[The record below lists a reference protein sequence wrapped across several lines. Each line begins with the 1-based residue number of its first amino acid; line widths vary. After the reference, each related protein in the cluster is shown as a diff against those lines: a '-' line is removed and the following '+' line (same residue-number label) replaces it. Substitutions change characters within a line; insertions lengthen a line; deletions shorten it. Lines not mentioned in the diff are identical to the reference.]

1 MYLTS
6 NLKSGRDAAV
16 NLVNELQVS
25 AEKDDV
31 LTVLRKTKRLASKL
45 GRKDIAEWLQAEQ
58 GGYFSGQSVPE
69 YRLVGT
75 TLAYNT
81 NGFIPAGYGQLVR
94 GIEHLPASNLTCPM
108 PVKDSIGTILS
119 WIEGEDKGNGIFYPI
134 PEGSDCSRAIRSRF
148 RFNPMIEHQ
157 ITFLVHLNACQI
169 KAIPEGIKDK
179 VLDWACALETAGV
192 NGDGLSFSAKEKE
205 IAHTIIFNINNSHV
219 EQLSNSGTNLK
230 GN

>member
-1 MYLTS
+1 MYLNS
-6 NLKSGRDAAV
+6 NPQSGRDAAV
-16 NLVNELQVS
+16 NLINELQVS

-45 GRKDIAEWLQAEQ
+45 GRKDIAEWLHAEQ
-58 GGYFSGQSVPE
+58 DGYASGQSVPE
-69 YRLVGT
+69 YRMIGN

-94 GIEHLPASNLTCPM
+94 GIEHLPASDLTCP
-108 PVKDSIGTILS
+108 VAVRDSIGTILS
-119 WIEGEDKGNGIFYPI
+119 WIEGESKGNGTFYAI
-134 PEGSDCSRAIRSRF
+134 PEGSDRSRAIRSRF
-148 RFNPMIEHQ
+148 RFNPIIEHQ
-157 ITFLVHLNACQI
+157 ITFLLHFNCAQI

-192 NGDGLSFSAKEKE
+192 NGDGLSFSTKEKE
-205 IAHTIIFNINNSHV
+205 IAHTIIFNIDNSHI
-219 EQLSNSGTNLK
+219 EQLNNLGTNLK